1 MNREFYS
8 FSTMKI
14 NTLNDIHLSLKLV
27 FKELYKI
34 ILNVQNNRITKYGSV
49 LETNK
54 KIRNP
59 RGDQFVYR

>member
-1 MNREFYS
+1 
-8 FSTMKI
+8 MKI
-14 NTLNDIHLSLKLV
+14 NKLNDIHLSLKLV

-59 RGDQFVYR
+59 MDDQLVYR